1 LKIKIFENQMKGE
14 VIMVFERLREIISEN
29 MGMEKEE
36 ISLETSF
43 EDLGLD
49 SLDLVELV
57 MNVEDAFGIE
67 IEEGQ
72 NFNTVKDVVDYI
84 QERI

>member
-1 LKIKIFENQMKGE
+1 
-14 VIMVFERLREIISEN
+14 MVFERLRNIISEN
-29 MGMEKEE
+29 MGIEKEE
-36 ISLETSF
+36 ITLETSF

-57 MNVEDAFGIE
+57 MNVEDEFGIE
-67 IEEGQ
+67 IEEGK

-84 QERI
+84 EERI

>member
-1 LKIKIFENQMKGE
+1 
-14 VIMVFERLREIISEN
+14 MVFERLRDIISEN
-29 MGMEKEE
+29 MGIEKEE
-36 ISLETSF
+36 ITLETSF

-57 MNVEDAFGIE
+57 MNVEDEFGIE

-72 NFNTVKDVVDYI
+72 NFNTVKDVVGYI
-84 QERI
+84 EERI

>member
-1 LKIKIFENQMKGE
+1 M
-14 VIMVFERLREIISEN
+14 IMVFERLRDIISEN
-29 MGMEKEE
+29 MGIEKEE
-36 ISLETSF
+36 ITLETSF

-57 MNVEDAFGIE
+57 MNVEDEFGIE

-72 NFNTVKDVVDYI
+72 NFCTVKDVVGYI
-84 QERI
+84 EERI